1 MKLQAKLNVIEKLID
16 IYAKGKQSGVFPDP
30 SNNARIALYSQIQDL
45 TRELMRTM
53 NSVNSEYNKE
63 DS

>member
-1 MKLQAKLNVIEKLID
+1 MKLQAKLNVIETLID
-16 IYAKGKQSGVFPDP
+16 IYDKGKQVGVYRDQ
-30 SNNARIALYSQIQDL
+30 SNQARIALYSQIQDL

-63 DS
+63 DV